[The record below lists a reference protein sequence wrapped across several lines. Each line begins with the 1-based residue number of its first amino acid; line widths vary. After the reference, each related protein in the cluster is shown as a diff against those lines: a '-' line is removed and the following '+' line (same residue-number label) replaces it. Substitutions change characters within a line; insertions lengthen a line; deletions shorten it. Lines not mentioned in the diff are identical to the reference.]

1 MYKCSECGEIFE
13 EPKSYSEDR
22 TPGGS
27 FEGGSFI
34 VHFLGCPE
42 CSGAFKE
49 VKECSIC
56 GEYKFLEDLTDTT
69 GMINGDCG
77 YCCEQCLEDN
87 DIKEL

>member
-1 MYKCSECGEIFE
+1 MYKCSECGEIFD
-13 EPKSYSEDR
+13 EPKKYSEDR

-34 VHFLGCPE
+34 EHFLGCPI
-42 CSGAFKE
+42 CSGTFDE
-49 VKECSIC
+49 VEECSIC
-56 GEYKFLEDLTDTT
+56 GEYKFPEDLTDTT